1 MGKPCIVAAATV
13 KVRSSAVTET
23 LRPRVKPAGSAG
35 TVAVTWPSLVRRTC
49 TACSSRPS
57 RVIPMLTMVT

>member
-1 MGKPCIVAAATV
+1 MGTTVIVEAATV

-23 LRPRVKPAGSAG
+23 LRPRIQPAGSAG
-35 TVAVTWPSLVRRTC
+35 TVPVTWPSLVRRTC
-49 TACSSRPS
+49 AAISSRPS